1 MEPANSSAE
10 TASVFKGFKGENSDS
25 IGRNFYSFYCLFVKE
40 NMCIL
45 NSRFIFFI
53 FSYFFPHNNHF
64 FFLSYFCIPPP
75 AIVHDYLRW
84 VADIWIQSNICA
96 NSSSFI
102 VYLRIK
108 GKVSKTFF
116 LEILTTPLWNF
127 FNLPGLQ
134 TKIKKMLQTVFCA
147 M

>member
-10 TASVFKGFKGENSDS
+10 TASVFKGFKGENSNS

-45 NSRFIFFI
+45 NSLFF
-53 FSYFFPHNNHF
+53 FSHDNHF
-64 FFLSYFCIPPP
+64 FFLSYFCISPP

-96 NSSSFI
+96 ISSSFI
-102 VYLRIK
+102 LYLRIRERCQK
-108 GKVSKTFF
+108 LF
-116 LEILTTPLWNF
+116 LKIRTTPLWNL
-127 FNLPGLQ
+127 FNLPRLK
-134 TKIKKMLQTVFCA
+134 TKILQTVFWT